1 MGYFSDFDIQI
12 QSDELL
18 EREYFELI
26 EQISLKEF
34 EKKIW
39 KIQKINI

>member
-12 QSDELL
+12 QTDELL

-26 EQISLKEF
+26 EQISLEDF
-34 EKKIW
+34 EKENLK
-39 KIQKINI
+39 NLEN

>member
-1 MGYFSDFDIQI
+1 MSYFSDFDIQI

-26 EQISLKEF
+26 EQISLEDF
-34 EKKIW
+34 EKENLK
-39 KIQKINI
+39 NSEN